1 MCGRGWGRG
10 TGDEKMFA
18 GANIA
23 GKRQQRKCD
32 GGGKDGKME
41 ERGTLNQGGAGGR
54 RKGRGG
60 NNAKR

>member
-1 MCGRGWGRG
+1 
-10 TGDEKMFA
+10 MFA